1 MMESYAV
8 DPEAEMA
15 TSAAEFI
22 WNEAIMNFHLTD
34 NEILLP
40 LNITAIIGSSSI
52 EQLKLQ
58 LS

>member
-1 MMESYAV
+1 MESYAV
-8 DPEAEMA
+8 DPEAGMA
-15 TSAAEFI
+15 TSATELI

>member
-1 MMESYAV
+1 MESYAV

-15 TSAAEFI
+15 TGAAELI
-22 WNEAIMNFHLTD
+22 WNQAIMNFHLTD

-40 LNITAIIGSSSI
+40 LSITAIIGSSSI
-52 EQLKLQ
+52 EQLKSQ